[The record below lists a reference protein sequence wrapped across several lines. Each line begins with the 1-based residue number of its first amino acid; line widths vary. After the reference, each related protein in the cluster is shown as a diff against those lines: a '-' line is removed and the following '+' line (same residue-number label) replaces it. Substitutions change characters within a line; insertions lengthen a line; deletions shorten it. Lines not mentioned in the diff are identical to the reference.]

1 MTNPMAEIPNSP
13 NEDEYHLKLL
23 SIFYYIVAGLTALIG
38 CFPIIHMV
46 FGLVMIIIGAADH
59 RAGPLP
65 ILGGM
70 LFTLIGGAVF
80 VIFQAV
86 AVCLFLT
93 GRFLQSY
100 RHHTFCLVIAVI
112 ICFSFPI
119 GTVLGVFTILVLV
132 RPEVRKMFGAE

>member
-1 MTNPMAEIPNSP
+1 MAETSQSP

-38 CFPIIHMV
+38 CFPIIHV
-46 FGLVMIIIGAADH
+46 LFGLAMIVVGAAEH

-70 LFTLIGGAVF
+70 LFTLIGGVVF

-86 AVCLFLT
+86 AVCLLLT
-93 GRFLQSY
+93 GRFLQSH

-132 RPEVRKMFGAE
+132 RPEVRTLFGTD

>member
-1 MTNPMAEIPNSP
+1 MTNPMAYVPHSP

-23 SIFYYIVAGLTALIG
+23 AIFYYIVAGLTALIG

-46 FGLVMIIIGAADH
+46 FGLGMIIIGAADH

-86 AVCLFLT
+86 AVCLLLT
-93 GRFLQSY
+93 GRFLQSH
-100 RHHTFCLVIAVI
+100 RNHTFCLVIAVI

-132 RPEVRKMFGAE
+132 RPAVRSMFGAD